1 MERRF
6 KFPSVGGLVVEDSCC
21 SYSTSACHC
30 CCVTTLRWQNKSPGD
45 CWPEVVACIELQLD
59 PLMLLFFQ
67 VWLQEVDRPSNGFRS
82 VARKRRF
89 QPGSHRRATNFLTH
103 CCDQHDVIAGRPL
116 ESESARLIVQF
127 SIDLFSYLFIY
138 VFYFSGGTGRVSES
152 LQSAPQMNRAE
163 EKSPYGKKLSRK
175 FESSLLLPLPLLL
188 LLPHLPS
195 RPSSSAPQFLIL
207 LGGRDLRQAATAS
220 GAL

>member
-1 MERRF
+1 
-6 KFPSVGGLVVEDSCC
+6 
-21 SYSTSACHC
+21 
-30 CCVTTLRWQNKSPGD
+30 
-45 CWPEVVACIELQLD
+45 
-59 PLMLLFFQ
+59 MLLFFQ
-67 VWLQEVDRPSNGFRS
+67 VWLQEVDGPSNGFRS

-103 CCDQHDVIAGRPL
+103 CCDQHDIIAG
-116 ESESARLIVQF
+116 
-127 SIDLFSYLFIY
+127 YLFIY
-138 VFYFSGGTGRVSES
+138 ISLFFGGVGEA

-163 EKSPYGKKLSRK
+163 EKSPNETKLSRK

-195 RPSSSAPQFLIL
+195 RPSSSVPLFLIL

-220 GAL
+220 GAF